1 MTASQYG
8 HAHGVL
14 AAVLTP
20 DDIASLRLSP
30 EAIDRTTARGLIEVE
45 KVLDAQL
52 DDIAADLWNQEP
64 CRG

>member
-8 HAHGVL
+8 HAHAVL

-20 DDIASLRLSP
+20 DDISSLGLTP
-30 EAIDRTTARGLIEVE
+30 EAIDRMTTRGLIEVE

-52 DDIAADLWNQEP
+52 DDVAADLWDREP
-64 CRG
+64 A